1 MEKNEWNRMSV
12 TLLKLKSGEDLIANL
27 EKENAEFITV
37 SNPAVL
43 MPMSDGRGNAV
54 QMGLVPW
61 VPFSEAK
68 EFEIP
73 REWVVLI
80 TTPAPNVVNNYNQA
94 YGAGIVVPTMSQQAL
109 LQE

>member
-1 MEKNEWNRMSV
+1 MTKS

-80 TTPAPNVVNNYNQA
+80 TEPTTSVVNNYNQV
-94 YGAGIVVPTMSQQAL
+94 YGAGIVVPTVSQQAL

>member
-1 MEKNEWNRMSV
+1 MAIK
-12 TLLKLKSGEDLIANL
+12 LLKLKSGEDLIANL

-61 VPFSEAK
+61 VPLSEAK

-80 TTPAPNVVNNYNQA
+80 TEPTTSVVNNYNQV
-94 YGAGIVVPTMSQQAL
+94 YGAGIVVPTVSQQAL

>member
-1 MEKNEWNRMSV
+1 
-12 TLLKLKSGEDLIANL
+12 
-27 EKENAEFITV
+27 
-37 SNPAVL
+37 

-80 TTPAPNVVNNYNQA
+80 TTPATSVVNNYNQA
-94 YGAGIVVPTMSQQAL
+94 YGAGIVVPTVSQQAL